1 MTDMPKRIWAWEP
14 TRHEGYWGDDPCF
27 VEEQGAVEYI
37 RADSVP
43 DFDKLAERLCFVAA
57 DLAKENPDLNTCYE
71 HEIVA
76 DVLREAWE
84 GGAGRGTAP
93 DADEQ
98 LDRKAPSAPDPHE
111 FEPLAAIPRRC
122 GAYVD
127 GDPGTLFG
135 MCGRPADD
143 PIHAAPDRHK
153 EFAKRMTKKAV
164 QGSPELR
171 NYLADNWMKY
181 ADDAPHEFKLGY
193 ITSGDDLCICGR
205 SAYDSI
211 HEVKDDN
218 ARLGDSGA
226 AVPGGAEADVLDS
239 GQDTPVTV
247 GPGDEVTR
255 GGQIYD
261 IVGRDKRGQA
271 WGVLM
276 LTCACVP
283 LVPIESF
290 RTLDGRPVSGF
301 REPRA
306 ELVNAKDSVLLGQR
320 IVELEKYV
328 VELEGRPVMQTEWEQ
343 QQARIAELEQEL
355 RGARRLREI
364 AHEAGTKLRHE
375 RDEARAERDVL
386 LSGASK
392 QAVRERELGWVRLDD
407 ETIEKVAWVM
417 FALDNAGPH
426 HRYLHDKLRHCLREL
441 RDGEL
446 GGGE

>member
-127 GDPGTLFG
+127 GDRGTLYG

-153 EFAKRMTKKAV
+153 EFAKRMTRKAV

-301 REPRA
+301 REPSAADRLLATEEYAGKVRA
-306 ELVNAKDSVLLGQR
+306 LASR
-320 IVELEKYV
+320 IDELE
-328 VELEGRPVMQTEWEQ
+328 R
-343 QQARIAELEQEL
+343 ELEQAQHE
-355 RGARRLREI
+355 RGDWKDLYSDAVTRCEQLKR
-364 AHEAGTKLRHE
+364 E
-375 RDEARAERDVL
+375 RDEARAERDE
-386 LSGASK
+386 
-392 QAVRERELGWVRLDD
+392 AVAYRRRDEPWVRLDD

-426 HRYLHDKLRHCLREL
+426 HRYLHDKLRHCLRDL
-441 RDGEL
+441 RDGSL
-446 GGGE
+446 RGGAENG

>member
-1 MTDMPKRIWAWEP
+1 MSDL
-14 TRHEGYWGDDPCF
+14 F
-27 VEEQGAVEYI
+27 N
-37 RADSVP
+37 
-43 DFDKLAERLCFVAA
+43 LAERIVNYVREGG
-57 DLAKENPDLNTCYE
+57 DRPYGTYE
-71 HEIVA
+71 VVVVERI
-76 DVLREAWE
+76 LREAWE
-84 GGAGRGTAP
+84 GGGQAKNDEHSADKAEGTSVTFSPDSTAAKGTSSQAAAP
-93 DADEQ
+93 AA
-98 LDRKAPSAPDPHE
+98 LDPHE
-111 FEPLAAIPRRC
+111 FTPWRDTDFC
-122 GAYVD
+122 GCSHRKPNGA
-127 GDPGTLFG
+127 PCL
-135 MCGRPADD
+135 RPADD
-143 PIHAAPDRHK
+143 P
-153 EFAKRMTKKAV
+153 
-164 QGSPELR
+164 
-171 NYLADNWMKY
+171 
-181 ADDAPHEFKLGY
+181 
-193 ITSGDDLCICGR
+193 
-205 SAYDSI
+205 I

-218 ARLGDSGA
+218 ARLDNSGA